1 MRLWVKKAYFFLH
14 PTTKYLPGV
23 CYMGGRIRQFGYLK
37 GAGGAVSALSEFYY
51 KIKSEIL

>member
-1 MRLWVKKAYFFLH
+1 MKKAYFFLH